1 MIARTLLPRL
11 IRTVLA
17 AAIVLPVFAVCP
29 TAFGQVTLSPLAT
42 FGSNGWLAPGSIPFL
57 KNDNAQRGLGV
68 NPNTG
73 TLVMTDRD
81 SGLGNNAYVLNGT
94 TGAVSGTLTPPA
106 GGYSGGTFMISTA
119 ATGTDGA
126 VYVANL
132 ATSAA
137 SAFKVYK
144 WASDSDFT
152 TPATV
157 AFSGTFTG
165 GAPRYGDA
173 FAVYGSGTSAKFAA
187 AGSNSAVA
195 NVNSYFAVG
204 TLSGTSA
211 QSSTVFTQVV
221 NSQTTTAGNNGYRL
235 GLSFM
240 SGTSL
245 LGTQGTQ
252 LYSTTF
258 SSTVTSN
265 IVSTSTTSWAAANR
279 PLAYLSHNGTPY
291 VATVDTN
298 SSTVSV
304 FDITDP
310 TLPAFKAS
318 GNATVGAPNANVNGS
333 GAVGWGPYLGNDQY
347 LLYAL
352 NTNNGI
358 QAFTVSFVP
367 EPSTWAMLATGVGLS
382 GLAGYR
388 RRNRRRSGDPRGDV
402 QALV

>member
-1 MIARTLLPRL
+1 MTFRTLKSGRINL
-11 IRTVLA
+11 VAALA
-17 AAIVLPVFAVCP
+17 TAAVGVISCGLGASAHAQSFA
-29 TAFGQVTLSPLAT
+29 PLTT
-42 FGSNGWLAPGSIPFL
+42 FGSNGWLAPGSLPFL

-73 TLVMTDRD
+73 ALVVTDRD
-81 SGLGNNAYVLNGT
+81 SGLGNNVYVLNAT

-106 GGYSGGTFMISTA
+106 GGYSGGTFLISTA

-132 ATSAA
+132 ATSAGA
-137 SAFKVYK
+137 AFKVYK
-144 WASDSDFT
+144 WASDTDFT

-165 GAPRYGDA
+165 GAPRYGDS
-173 FAVYGSGTSAKFAA
+173 FAVYGSGTGAIFAA
-187 AGSNSAVA
+187 AGSNTANTA
-195 NVNSYFAVG
+195 NVNSWFAVG
-204 TLSGTSA
+204 SLSGTST
-211 QSSTVFTQVV
+211 QSSTAYLRVI
-221 NSQTTTAGNNGYRL
+221 NSQTTSTGNNGYRL

-240 SGTSL
+240 TGTSL

-258 SSTVTSN
+258 DSTAVLSN
-265 IVSTSTTSWAAANR
+265 VVSTSTTSWAAANR

-298 SSTVSV
+298 SSRVSL

-310 TLPAFKAS
+310 TLPVLRGQ
-318 GNATVGAPNANVNGS
+318 GNATTGTPNANGNGS
-333 GAVGWGPYLGNDQY
+333 GGVGWGPYLGNDQY

-358 QAFTVSFVP
+358 QAFTVTVP
-367 EPSTWAMLATGVGLS
+367 EPGTWAMLATGLVAGS
-382 GLAGYR
+382 GVCLR
-388 RRNRRRSGDPRGDV
+388 RRRRMAGGRTVG
-402 QALV
+402 A

>member
-1 MIARTLLPRL
+1 MTARIEISRWMTRAAMAIAM
-11 IRTVLA
+11 VA
-17 AAIVLPVFAVCP
+17 AAALCT
-29 TAFGQVTLSPLAT
+29 TAHAQSFTPLTT
-42 FGSNGWLAPGSIPFL
+42 FGSNGWLAPGSLPIL

-73 TLVMTDRD
+73 TLVVTDRD
-81 SGLGNNAYVLNGT
+81 SGLGNNVYVLNAT
-94 TGAVSGTLTPPA
+94 TGAVSGTLTPPL
-106 GGYSGGTFMISTA
+106 GGYSGGTFFISTA

-132 ATSAA
+132 ATSAGA
-137 SAFKVYK
+137 AFKVYK
-144 WASDSDFT
+144 WDSDTDFT

-165 GAPRYGDA
+165 GAPRYGDS
-173 FAVYGSGTSAKFAA
+173 FAVYGSGTGAKFAA
-187 AGSNSAVA
+187 AGSNTTIA
-195 NVNSYFAVG
+195 NRNSYFAVG
-204 TLSGTSA
+204 TLSGTST
-211 QSSTVFTQVV
+211 QSSQAFVQVV

-235 GLSFM
+235 GLSFT

-258 SSTVTSN
+258 DSTVTSN
-265 IVSTSTTSWAAANR
+265 IVSTGTTSWAAANR

-298 SSTVSV
+298 GSTVSL

-310 TLPAFKAS
+310 TTPVFKAS
-318 GNATVGAPNANVNGS
+318 GNATVGTPNQNLNAS
-333 GAVGWGPYLGNDQY
+333 GGVGWGPYLGNDQY

-358 QAFTVSFVP
+358 QAFTVNLVP
-367 EPSTWAMLATGVGLS
+367 EPSTWALLATGVGLS
-382 GLAGYR
+382 GLAGVR
-388 RRNRRRSGDPRGDV
+388 RRNRRRSGTV
-402 QALV
+402 AAA

>member
-1 MIARTLLPRL
+1 MAAHFVISRWLTRGVVAAFLVATVAAGPLCSTARAQSFT
-11 IRTVLA
+11 
-17 AAIVLPVFAVCP
+17 
-29 TAFGQVTLSPLAT
+29 PLTT
-42 FGSNGWLAPGSIPFL
+42 FGSNGWLAPDSIPQL
-57 KNDNAQRGLGV
+57 DNSNSQRGIGV
-68 NPNTG
+68 SPLTG
-73 TLVMTDRD
+73 NVILVDRD
-81 SGLGNNAYVLNGT
+81 STLGNNAYVLNGT
-94 TGAVSGTLTPPA
+94 TGAVSGTLAPPA
-106 GGYSGGTFMISTA
+106 GGYSGGTFVVSLA
-119 ATGTDGA
+119 GVGADGA

-137 SAFKVYK
+137 AAFRVYR
-144 WASDSDFT
+144 WASDSDFV

-165 GAPRYGDA
+165 GAPRYGDS
-173 FAVYGSGTSAKFAA
+173 FAVFGSGTAAKFAA
-187 AGSNSAVA
+187 AGSNDATA
-195 NVNSYFAVG
+195 NRNSYFAVG
-204 TLSGTSA
+204 SLSGTASQTSSA
-211 QSSTVFTQVV
+211 FVQVV

-258 SSTVTSN
+258 DSTVTSN
-265 IVSTSTTSWAAANR
+265 IVSTSTTSWAAADR

-291 VATVDTN
+291 VATVNTN
-298 SSTVSV
+298 SSTVSL

-318 GNATVGAPNANVNGS
+318 GNATVGTPNGNLNGA

-352 NTNNGI
+352 NSNNGI
-358 QAFTVSFVP
+358 QAFTVTVP
-367 EPSTWAMLATGVGLS
+367 EPSTWALLATAAGVGGMTVLRNRPS
-382 GLAGYR
+382 SR
-388 RRNRRRSGDPRGDV
+388 RRRRSSGVGI
-402 QALV
+402 